1 VNPVLACLNVAHARG
16 GVPELCLDPT
26 AKSLI
31 RMTATTCMPATE
43 LMRRCPLLHQAC
55 TTRDRVTLT
64 PRRFDVAWRHGLASF
79 VCDYLADVCG
89 DPQTSADPVRA
100 YLLDG
105 RCVADW
111 SQKALQRMRSSVR
124 QVCRQMCTQTT

>member
-1 VNPVLACLNVAHARG
+1 MAAP
-16 GVPELCLDPT
+16 
-26 AKSLI
+26 S
-31 RMTATTCMPATE
+31 PAPDAID
-43 LMRRCPLLHQAC
+43 CPG
-55 TTRDRVTLT
+55 TW
-64 PRRFDVAWRHGLASF
+64 RRFDVAWRHGLASF

-124 QVCRQMCTQTT
+124 QVRRQLCANHVTVLRKC